1 MIRVIVVFF
10 MWFNTVY
17 QRKINKYRSTIQEVT
32 FYIVSNLFIAFSDL
46 QQVVKLKLD
55 EKFHLHPYIS
65 IYEIKTL
72 TLQLKVILKMRRKE
86 QLNSIIEICP
96 VRNVVARFGNKWAL
110 LVILVLSENEPIR
123 YNELG
128 RKIPDIS
135 SRVLSNTLRT
145 LEADGLVNRR
155 FYQEVPPRVEYSLTE
170 TGRSLVPIIIRL
182 TEWAQSNMKTIIE
195 HRSKSENNK

>member
-1 MIRVIVVFF
+1 
-10 MWFNTVY
+10 
-17 QRKINKYRSTIQEVT
+17 
-32 FYIVSNLFIAFSDL
+32 
-46 QQVVKLKLD
+46 
-55 EKFHLHPYIS
+55 
-65 IYEIKTL
+65 
-72 TLQLKVILKMRRKE
+72 MRRKE

-135 SRVLSNTLRT
+135 SRVLSNTRRILA
-145 LEADGLVNRR
+145 ADGLVDRR
-155 FYQEVPPRVEYSLTE
+155 MYQEVPPRVEYSLTD
-170 TGRSLVPIIIRL
+170 TGRSLVPIIIKL
-182 TEWAQSNMKTIIE
+182 TEWAQNNMKTIIE

>member
-1 MIRVIVVFF
+1 MKKTVVANGFEIRKVTLKFAF
-10 MWFNTVY
+10 ENSLNM
-17 QRKINKYRSTIQEVT
+17 RK
-32 FYIVSNLFIAFSDL
+32 
-46 QQVVKLKLD
+46 
-55 EKFHLHPYIS
+55 
-65 IYEIKTL
+65 
-72 TLQLKVILKMRRKE
+72 KE

-135 SRVLSNTLRT
+135 SRILANTLRT

-155 FYQEVPPRVEYSLTE
+155 YYQEVPPRVEYSLTD
-170 TGRSLVPIIIRL
+170 TGRSLVPIIQKL
-182 TEWAQSNMKTIIE
+182 TEWAQTNMKTIID
-195 HRSKSENNK
+195 HRRDSEK

>member
-1 MIRVIVVFF
+1 
-10 MWFNTVY
+10 
-17 QRKINKYRSTIQEVT
+17 
-32 FYIVSNLFIAFSDL
+32 
-46 QQVVKLKLD
+46 
-55 EKFHLHPYIS
+55 
-65 IYEIKTL
+65 
-72 TLQLKVILKMRRKE
+72 MRRKE

-135 SRVLSNTLRT
+135 SRVLSNTLRI

-155 FYQEVPPRVEYSLTE
+155 FYQEVPPRVEYSLTD
-170 TGRSLVPIIIRL
+170 TGRSLVPIIIKL
-182 TEWAQSNMKTIIE
+182 TEWAQNNMKTIIE
-195 HRSKSENNK
+195 HRTKSEKNK

>member
-1 MIRVIVVFF
+1 M
-10 MWFNTVY
+10 
-17 QRKINKYRSTIQEVT
+17 
-32 FYIVSNLFIAFSDL
+32 L
-46 QQVVKLKLD
+46 
-55 EKFHLHPYIS
+55 S
-65 IYEIKTL
+65 IFWIYGNNIL
-72 TLQLKVILKMRRKE
+72 TLYVKVMLTMRKKE

-145 LEADGLVNRR
+145 LEADGLVLRT
-155 FYQEVPPRVEYSLTE
+155 FYQEVPPRVEYSLTN
-170 TGRSLVPIIIRL
+170 TGRSLVPIILQL
-182 TEWAQSNMKTIIE
+182 TKWAQKNMKTIIE
-195 HRSKSENNK
+195 HRNKTQKEE

>member
-1 MIRVIVVFF
+1 M
-10 MWFNTVY
+10 
-17 QRKINKYRSTIQEVT
+17 RK
-32 FYIVSNLFIAFSDL
+32 
-46 QQVVKLKLD
+46 
-55 EKFHLHPYIS
+55 
-65 IYEIKTL
+65 
-72 TLQLKVILKMRRKE
+72 KE

-145 LEADGLVNRR
+145 LEADGLVTRK
-155 FYQEVPPRVEYSLTE
+155 FYQEVPLRVEYSLTD
-170 TGRSLVPIIIRL
+170 TGRSLVPIILKL
-182 TEWAQSNMKTIIE
+182 TEWAQKNMNTIIE
-195 HRSKSENNK
+195 HRNKSERSREKEDTNDA

>member
-110 LVILVLSENEPIR
+110 LVILVISENEPIR

-135 SRVLSNTLRT
+135 SRVLSNTLRI
-145 LEADGLVNRR
+145 LEADGLINRQ

-170 TGRSLVPIIIRL
+170 TGLSLVPIIIKL
-182 TEWAQSNMKTIIE
+182 TEWAQNNMKTIIE
-195 HRSKSENNK
+195 HRNKKGN

>member
-1 MIRVIVVFF
+1 M
-10 MWFNTVY
+10 
-17 QRKINKYRSTIQEVT
+17 RK
-32 FYIVSNLFIAFSDL
+32 
-46 QQVVKLKLD
+46 
-55 EKFHLHPYIS
+55 
-65 IYEIKTL
+65 
-72 TLQLKVILKMRRKE
+72 KE

-135 SRVLSNTLRT
+135 SRVLSNTLRI
-145 LEADGLVNRR
+145 LEADGLINRQ

-170 TGRSLVPIIIRL
+170 TGLSLVPIIIKL
-182 TEWAQSNMKTIIE
+182 TEWAQNNMKTIIE
-195 HRSKSENNK
+195 HRTKSEKNK

>member
-1 MIRVIVVFF
+1 
-10 MWFNTVY
+10 
-17 QRKINKYRSTIQEVT
+17 
-32 FYIVSNLFIAFSDL
+32 
-46 QQVVKLKLD
+46 
-55 EKFHLHPYIS
+55 
-65 IYEIKTL
+65 
-72 TLQLKVILKMRRKE
+72 MRRKE

-110 LVILVLSENEPIR
+110 LVILVLRENEPIR

-145 LEADGLVNRR
+145 LEADGLVNRKV
-155 FYQEVPPRVEYSLTE
+155 YQEVPPRVEYSLTE

-195 HRSKSENNK
+195 HRSKSESNK

>member
-1 MIRVIVVFF
+1 
-10 MWFNTVY
+10 
-17 QRKINKYRSTIQEVT
+17 
-32 FYIVSNLFIAFSDL
+32 
-46 QQVVKLKLD
+46 
-55 EKFHLHPYIS
+55 
-65 IYEIKTL
+65 
-72 TLQLKVILKMRRKE
+72 MRRKE

-135 SRVLSNTLRT
+135 SRVLSNTLRI

-155 FYQEVPPRVEYSLTE
+155 FYQEVPPRVEYSLTD
-170 TGRSLVPIIIRL
+170 TGRSLVPIIIKL
-182 TEWAQSNMKTIIE
+182 TEWAQNNMKTIIE
-195 HRSKSENNK
+195 HRSKSEDNK